1 MGAQIRNGDG
11 ASATANGAAASNGTF
26 SLDLDAS
33 QVVTSVTSVDPVQ
46 DFQTL
51 LSKGVP
57 LESLSNQIEKVLFS
71 LLRASTGGQ
80 MVEKIVG
87 CIRTYRQASVD
98 LKKPSAYNDFIKE
111 AKDTLLDRGEIWHQ
125 VKEDNLGLIPTT
137 SVARSKVT
145 LEEAEAFLESVADET
160 GGGGEPS
167 ANNKTLEADNEEDLL
182 DDL

>member
-1 MGAQIRNGDG
+1 MIQFFIIYIC
-11 ASATANGAAASNGTF
+11 T
-26 SLDLDAS
+26 LK
-33 QVVTSVTSVDPVQ
+33 VVTSVTSVDPVQ

-111 AKDTLLDRGEIWHQ
+111 AKVFYFHRRFLATAT
-125 VKEDNLGLIPTT
+125 VLIYF
-137 SVARSKVT
+137 
-145 LEEAEAFLESVADET
+145 AFLT
-160 GGGGEPS
+160 
-167 ANNKTLEADNEEDLL
+167 NNPKRLNG
-182 DDL
+182 

>member
-1 MGAQIRNGDG
+1 M
-11 ASATANGAAASNGTF
+11 
-26 SLDLDAS
+26 
-33 QVVTSVTSVDPVQ
+33 DPVQ

-80 MVEKIVG
+80 MVEKIVE

-111 AKDTLLDRGEIWHQ
+111 AKVFYFHRRFLATAT
-125 VKEDNLGLIPTT
+125 VLIDI
-137 SVARSKVT
+137 
-145 LEEAEAFLESVADET
+145 AFLT
-160 GGGGEPS
+160 FYQI
-167 ANNKTLEADNEEDLL
+167 
-182 DDL
+182 

>member
-1 MGAQIRNGDG
+1 MIQFFIIYIC
-11 ASATANGAAASNGTF
+11 T
-26 SLDLDAS
+26 LK
-33 QVVTSVTSVDPVQ
+33 VVTSVTSVDPVQ

-111 AKDTLLDRGEIWHQ
+111 AKVLFYFHRHFLATAT
-125 VKEDNLGLIPTT
+125 VLIYI
-137 SVARSKVT
+137 
-145 LEEAEAFLESVADET
+145 AFLTFYQIYSLLN
-160 GGGGEPS
+160 S
-167 ANNKTLEADNEEDLL
+167 A
-182 DDL
+182 